1 MQRGFLLYFL
11 ITLIGLIFIGRLF
24 HLQVINGD
32 SYDPIHNNAAVKI
45 EYDYPER
52 GYIYDRNGKLLVAN
66 QLSYDVMVQPNQVK
80 PLDTLE
86 FCKLLKIDKNDF
98 IARFEKAYNYAPF
111 LPSVFLKQLA
121 KEDFAFLQEK
131 LHKYQGFY
139 IQKRII
145 RDYPIKAA
153 ANVLGYI
160 GEVNEEKAR
169 NSTYYQQGELEG
181 KDGVER
187 QYEDVL
193 RGKKGKKYLHRN
205 RFNKVTG
212 SYKNGINDT
221 LPVNGKDIT
230 LTLDIDL
237 QLYAQKLMNGKRGG
251 IVAIEP
257 SSGEILALVTAPTY
271 DPNMLVGRKRS
282 KNSVTLFNDTI
293 SRPSYDRGLLAAYPP
308 GSPFKMMNALIG
320 LQENVINSNTSF
332 TCYGGFRY
340 GNRTNEFMKCHC
352 DIYGRPIQLR
362 TAIAKS
368 CNSYFSNT
376 YKRIVEKDNNPSE
389 GLNNWNKH
397 VTSFGLGNYLGYDL
411 PAGAPGLV
419 PDGNYY
425 DRRLKYRWNGSSNI
439 SNAIGQG
446 EILTTPIQL
455 ANFTAAIANRGY
467 FYTPHIVKKIDKKPI
482 RDPKYTEAKQTT
494 IDKKHFTP
502 VIDAMYEVFK
512 TGTGRWSQVDGIAI
526 CGKTGTAENFIRV
539 DGKKIQLED
548 HSILVAF
555 APKDNPKIALA
566 VFVEN
571 GGYGSTIAAPI
582 TSLLVEKY
590 LNGDISAKNKY
601 REQNMLTLSLQNI
614 YDLQI
619 ENPEEF
625 ASGTK

>member
-1 MQRGFLLYFL
+1 
-11 ITLIGLIFIGRLF
+11 
-24 HLQVINGD
+24 
-32 SYDPIHNNAAVKI
+32 
-45 EYDYPER
+45 
-52 GYIYDRNGKLLVAN
+52 
-66 QLSYDVMVQPNQVK
+66 
-80 PLDTLE
+80 
-86 FCKLLKIDKNDF
+86 
-98 IARFEKAYNYAPF
+98 
-111 LPSVFLKQLA
+111 
-121 KEDFAFLQEK
+121 
-131 LHKYQGFY
+131 
-139 IQKRII
+139 
-145 RDYPIKAA
+145 
-153 ANVLGYI
+153 
-160 GEVNEEKAR
+160 
-169 NSTYYQQGELEG
+169 
-181 KDGVER
+181 
-187 QYEDVL
+187 
-193 RGKKGKKYLHRN
+193 
-205 RFNKVTG
+205 
-212 SYKNGINDT
+212 
-221 LPVNGKDIT
+221 
-230 LTLDIDL
+230 
-237 QLYAQKLMNGKRGG
+237 
-251 IVAIEP
+251 
-257 SSGEILALVTAPTY
+257 
-271 DPNMLVGRKRS
+271 
-282 KNSVTLFNDTI
+282 
-293 SRPSYDRGLLAAYPP
+293 
-308 GSPFKMMNALIG
+308 
-320 LQENVINSNTSF
+320 
-332 TCYGGFRY
+332 
-340 GNRTNEFMKCHC
+340 MKCHC

-482 RDPKYTEAKQTT
+482 KDPKYTEAKQTT